1 MTLVY
6 CVGRCRPAY
15 VMSRRQ
21 YAMAVTVVTDRVLF
35 NKSINLRFIDA
46 WNKELL
52 LCYGRK

>member
-1 MTLVY
+1 MTLVN

-21 YAMAVTVVTDRVLF
+21 YAMAVTVVTNRVLF